1 MLLPAVSL
9 PCWMLD
15 GLIQYSSA
23 QLQSYCCYSSLD
35 RPFQSTCSSSLS
47 MEATPAGVAALRAGR
62 LSPRVMRWSSR
73 EAEATLLSSH
83 LTSQPKREMVF
94 IWRNNTESRAQRQ
107 STFVSPAYYYKH
119 PIIQKRAFFYNQDN
133 IIPPP
138 LTSRSSYSLGT
149 ALLSTAKAMCRPSS
163 FVDELSLPQAI

>member
-83 LTSQPKREMVF
+83 LTSPHSPNGRWF
-94 IWRNNTESRAQRQ
+94 LFGGTTRRAEHK
-107 STFVSPAYYYKH
+107 PAYYYKH